1 MIVQATHFLMGVLL
15 VMADT
20 TSLTFLEQGWMS
32 QAFNKDIENISST
45 SNCRLEPG
53 CVCLSVHVSVWS
65 ATSEWGVSFPE
76 LLANRLH
83 PKVVAFGCCFTAG
96 FCVNV
101 SVINGCKKIIHPW
114 EFFSLTPAS
123 VNSTG

>member
-65 ATSEWGVSFPE
+65 AISGECLFLSYLQIDYTLKLWPLVAV
-76 LLANRLH
+76 LLLDSA
-83 PKVVAFGCCFTAG
+83 
-96 FCVNV
+96 
-101 SVINGCKKIIHPW
+101 
-114 EFFSLTPAS
+114 
-123 VNSTG
+123 